1 VNNTF
6 KKIDI
11 IKNISKKHG
20 LPLSFSK
27 KLVNDLLDI
36 LIQNIINNKVI
47 LKNIGTFKLIKKK
60 ERMGRNPKTKE
71 NFMITPRKSVSFIS
85 SRKIN
90 DILN

>member
-1 VNNTF
+1 M
-6 KKIDI
+6 
-11 IKNISKKHG
+11 
-20 LPLSFSK
+20 
-27 KLVNDLLDI
+27 
-36 LIQNIINNKVI
+36 
-47 LKNIGTFKLIKKK
+47 

>member
-1 VNNTF
+1 MNNTF

-11 IKNISKKHG
+11 IKNISKKNG